1 MLCLPFVQMA
11 EPVASPDLAMQAT
24 TSSVQEVAWMSVV
37 RMLILMILCR
47 KSQQAHHCQ
56 RLPTATLAKAQQN
69 QQQHQQIKHN
79 NNNSIRA

>member
-1 MLCLPFVQMA
+1 MDVRR
-11 EPVASPDLAMQAT
+11 
-24 TSSVQEVAWMSVV
+24 V

-47 KSQQAHHCQ
+47 KSQQAHHGQ

-69 QQQHQQIKHN
+69 RQQHQQIKHN